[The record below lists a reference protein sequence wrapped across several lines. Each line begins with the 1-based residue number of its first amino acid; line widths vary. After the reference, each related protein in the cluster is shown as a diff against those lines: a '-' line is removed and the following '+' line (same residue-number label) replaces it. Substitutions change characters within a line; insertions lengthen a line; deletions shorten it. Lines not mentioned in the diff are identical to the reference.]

1 MDADRHTKT
10 TEIGSTS
17 FALKDVRGLRAAAAG
32 QDVEPIRQSYV
43 FTQRRQV
50 IENVLSFVWA
60 GEGRIFEEIHMAKM
74 EEKTPYFHT

>member
-50 IENVLSFVWA
+50 IENMLSLVWT

>member
-50 IENVLSFVWA
+50 IENMLSLVWA
-60 GEGRIFEEIHMAKM
+60 GEGRIFEEID
-74 EEKTPYFHT
+74 